1 MSKFQTLNYFL
12 KVWVSSFSRF
22 WFHFLNQKTVIWTL
36 SAENIK
42 QIFVLCAVVLVLV
55 VSGWIFPSQHY
66 LFVKYFKNFLGLFLR
81 HICIRLIRRNP
92 NVVSDQCNGHVPPS
106 NQIQRNR
113 KLLENSAICFN
124 QITHLTVNG
133 PRSLTFGD
141 LHLKFMSSI
150 LSEVLVKFRRPFLSN
165 DSIVT

>member
-1 MSKFQTLNYFL
+1 MCSCSGSSLCLDEYFHLNIIYLSNIL
-12 KVWVSSFSRF
+12 K
-22 WFHFLNQKTVIWTL
+22 TCWT
-36 SAENIK
+36 
-42 QIFVLCAVVLVLV
+42 F
-55 VSGWIFPSQHY
+55 
-66 LFVKYFKNFLGLFLR
+66 FLR
-81 HICIRLIRRNP
+81 HICICLIRRNP
-92 NVVSDQCNGHVPPS
+92 NVVSDQCNGHMPPS
-106 NQIQRNR
+106 NQIQRNQ

-165 DSIVT
+165 DSIVTQQEPIASQNPAQSRIP

>member
-1 MSKFQTLNYFL
+1 MNYFL

-22 WFHFLNQKTVIWTL
+22 WFHFLNRKTVIWFL

-42 QIFVLCAVVLVLV
+42 QIFVLCAVVVVLV
-55 VSGWIFPSQHY
+55 VSGWISHLNIIY
-66 LFVKYFKNFLGLFLR
+66 LSNILKTCWAYFLR
-81 HICIRLIRRNP
+81 HICIHLIRRNP

-106 NQIQRNR
+106 NQIQRNQ

-141 LHLKFMSSI
+141 LHLKFMSLI